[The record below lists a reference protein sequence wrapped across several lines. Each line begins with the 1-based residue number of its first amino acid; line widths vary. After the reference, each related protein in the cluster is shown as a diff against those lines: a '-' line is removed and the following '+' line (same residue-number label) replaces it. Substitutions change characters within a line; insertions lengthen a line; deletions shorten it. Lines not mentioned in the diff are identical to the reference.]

1 MSLFLS
7 AVLKLPSR
15 DWIFSTFIHPIVD
28 LLAVDW
34 SVTKRNFSRRLV
46 HSLCLPD
53 EFAITTKPVVDWE

>member
-1 MSLFLS
+1 MIGYFPL
-7 AVLKLPSR
+7 LK
-15 DWIFSTFIHPIVD
+15 IHPIVD